1 MSTTII
7 GQTER
12 LQALFLPG
20 GGDVLL
26 ITFNG
31 MGMRPDGK
39 TFAAASVAAKL
50 GMPAIGI
57 VSTEPNWFPEP
68 DMAEL
73 LPQLEPHL
81 GIRSKRLAYGFSM
94 GGYGA
99 LKYSRAV
106 GATAVLSLSPQSSVD
121 PGFVPWDHR
130 YRKYI
135 RDFHRGERL
144 KPGDAAGFI
153 CVIADLMHEDDRR
166 HVDIAHEVCGFDT
179 VNALGVGH
187 ATFELFLSS
196 NIMRDLFSHVLSQ
209 DLLAIRSLVRERKRV
224 LRDYPARLWLT
235 RARSLL
241 ASERYPQA
249 IAAAERVMEFDPQSI
264 RALVVAAKSH
274 LGMLHLEGAEQA
286 IGRAEA
292 IETSELWLRHE
303 VQRLRRSVRELA

>member
-1 MSTTII
+1 MSITVI

-12 LQALFLPG
+12 LQALFQPG

-31 MGMRPDGK
+31 MGLRPDGK

-57 VSTEPNWFPEP
+57 MSTEPNWFPEP

-73 LPQLEPHL
+73 LPQLEPYL

-106 GATAVLSLSPQSSVD
+106 EATAVLSLSPQSSVD
-121 PGFVPWDHR
+121 PEFVPWERR

-135 RDFHRGERL
+135 RDFHQGERL
-144 KPGDAAGFI
+144 KPGDAGGFI

-166 HVDIAHEVCGFDT
+166 HVDIIHQVCSFDT

-196 NIMRDLFSHVLSQ
+196 SIMRDLFSYVLDH
-209 DLLAIRSLVRERKRV
+209 DLRAIRTLVRERKRV
-224 LRDYPARLWLT
+224 LTDYPVRLWLT
-235 RARSLL
+235 RARALL
-241 ASERYPQA
+241 AKERYPQA
-249 IAAAERVMEFDPQSI
+249 VAAAERVMNFDPQSV
-264 RALVVAAKSH
+264 RALVVVAKSY
-274 LGMLHLEGAEQA
+274 LGMRRFDRAERA

-292 IETSELWLRHE
+292 IDISELWLRHE